1 MFKPNALLLT
11 LALASACG
19 SSKEAPGPTAS
30 PTPTPTPSPRTPT
43 CAREQLEAD
52 FVPFAPM
59 SGPGVDAA
67 SGKLLPPA
75 PGRSFIVSANYLTL
89 RPEPG
94 AQAAFDEVVNPILAA
109 FEHTPGL
116 VAVQVGSSAT
126 CGTARTLAVWDSID
140 HMYDFVASPEH
151 RVAMQRVGEISRGG
165 SYSTHWATTSTA
177 GVTWPGGAAHLGT
190 LDGAGI

>member
-1 MFKPNALLLT
+1 MFKPIALLLT
-11 LALASACG
+11 VALAACG
-19 SSKEAPGPTAS
+19 SSQEVPGPTAS
-30 PTPTPTPSPRTPT
+30 PTPTPTPSPSTPS

-52 FVPFAPM
+52 FEPFAPM
-59 SGPGVDAA
+59 SGPGVDPA

-75 PGRSFIVSANYLTL
+75 SQQSYVVSANYLAL
-89 RPEPG
+89 SAEPG

-116 VAVQVGSSAT
+116 VAVQVGSSAA

-140 HMYDFVASPEH
+140 HMYDFVAAPEH

-177 GVTWPGGAAHLGT
+177 GVTWAGGAAHLGT